1 MSHWFGFSLNSV
13 AISNVLRRGEYK
25 TMNRELIER
34 RCVCPFISR
43 SMWPFYWL
51 FLFSFFF
58 IQSAISTHCFIIG
71 WRHAWWEKQQKKK
84 DLNLVTSGPAAKI
97 PKRMKNKFI
106 GGKCQVGSC
115 ERDFGGLTRHNY
127 RPAPHRG
134 PGCGI
139 FMLVV
144 SQVSPQRRGT
154 PLFDPCGGGLCD
166 ASLFLFFS
174 LPDIVWEW
182 MSGQSQQRAS
192 PSRNTLPMH
201 TSIKMCK
208 PAERRAFCLLLM
220 ISAREDTLWITVKR
234 PHRAH
239 VTRLPTIIWYRM

>member
-1 MSHWFGFSLNSV
+1 MRLPVHQSFDVTFLLTLFIFLLFHTKCNFHTLFYHWLAARV
-13 AISNVLRRGEYK
+13 VGE
-25 TMNRELIER
+25 T
-34 RCVCPFISR
+34 
-43 SMWPFYWL
+43 
-51 FLFSFFF
+51 
-58 IQSAISTHCFIIG
+58 T
-71 WRHAWWEKQQKKK
+71 KKK

-166 ASLFLFFS
+166 ASLFFFF
-174 LPDIVWEW
+174 
-182 MSGQSQQRAS
+182 R
-192 PSRNTLPMH
+192 
-201 TSIKMCK
+201 
-208 PAERRAFCLLLM
+208 CL
-220 ISAREDTLWITVKR
+220 I
-234 PHRAH
+234 
-239 VTRLPTIIWYRM
+239 

>member
-43 SMWPFYWL
+43 SMWPFLDSFY
-51 FLFSFFF
+51 FPSFSYKVQFPHTVL
-58 IQSAISTHCFIIG
+58 SLAGGTRG
-71 WRHAWWEKQQKKK
+71 GRNNKKKK

-234 PHRAH
+234 PHRAR